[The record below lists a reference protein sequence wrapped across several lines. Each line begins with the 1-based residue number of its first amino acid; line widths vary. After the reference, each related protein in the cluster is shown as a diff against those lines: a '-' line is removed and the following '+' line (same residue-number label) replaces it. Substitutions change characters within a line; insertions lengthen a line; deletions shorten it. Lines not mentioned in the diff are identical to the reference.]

1 MAINDFMDRAVSA
14 IRQYHSF
21 HESLGRKLSYLKFQN
36 APNSGEKIVEGVK
49 RGQLSAVVAGV
60 DSGFVPKKLAFL
72 DLLLIKAAGVVFE
85 YKDGLLQSSAYL
97 PKIVSFPEPIMLRS
111 SLENDEVGQSTSLE
125 RLRKE
130 VSLSIEIIEKFKP
143 EYFFI
148 DGSIVPQYQDKPRK
162 ESEVNADYRSIVECF
177 QSLYGVAEKNG
188 CTLIACVEDSRGSRF
203 NQIMREEIL
212 PKARGVSVSS
222 GVLEKTFDS
231 VFLDY
236 FLNEGERTFAFP
248 YTKNTDN
255 HAILKDYSKEWSE
268 KIFVF
273 YLKASGHDKP
283 LRVEFICK
291 KNSGGGLK
299 ECADKISEVVFS
311 LSALHREYVYPSVL
325 IEADLR
331 ARLSPDEI
339 NIIYEKLIDKVGTEV
354 MLRRNA
360 RPFG

>member
-14 IRQYHSF
+14 IQQYHSF
-21 HESLGRKLSYLKFQN
+21 HESLGNKLSYLKFQN
-36 APNSGEKIVEGVK
+36 APNSGEKIVETVA
-49 RGQLSAVVAGV
+49 REQLSAVVAGV
-60 DSGFVPKKLAFL
+60 DSGFAPKKLAFL
-72 DLLLIKAAGVVFE
+72 DLLLIKTAGVVFE
-85 YKDGLLQSSAYL
+85 YDKGLLQSSAYF

-130 VSLSIEIIEKFKP
+130 VSLSIEVIEKFKP
-143 EYFFI
+143 KYFFI
-148 DGSIVPQYQDKPRK
+148 DGSIVPQYQDKPRR
-162 ESEVNADYRSIVECF
+162 ESAINEDYKSIVEHF
-177 QSLYGVAEKNG
+177 QILYKIAEKNS

-212 PKARGVSVSS
+212 PKAKGVSVAPNT
-222 GVLEKTFDS
+222 LEKTFDS
-231 VFLDY
+231 IFLDY

-268 KIFVF
+268 SIFVF
-273 YLKASGHDKP
+273 YLKVSKFDKP

-291 KNSGGGLK
+291 KNSIADLK
-299 ECADKISEVVFS
+299 GCADEIAEVVFS
-311 LSALHREYVYPSVL
+311 LSALHKEYVFPSVL

-331 ARLSPDEI
+331 ARLSPNEI
-339 NIIYEKLIDKVGTEV
+339 NIIYEKLIDKVGAKI

>member
-14 IRQYHSF
+14 IQQYHSF
-21 HESLGRKLSYLKFQN
+21 HEALSSKLVPLKIQG
-36 APNSGEKIVEGVK
+36 APDSVENVVVPVK
-49 RGQLSAVVAGV
+49 RIQLSAVVAGV

-85 YKDGLLQSSAYL
+85 YREGLLQNSAYL
-97 PKIVSFPEPIMLRS
+97 PRVVSFPEPIMLRS

-130 VSLSIEIIEKFKP
+130 VSLSIEVIEKFKP
-143 EYFFI
+143 KYFFI

-162 ESEVNADYRSIVECF
+162 ESEINADYHSIVECF
-177 QSLYGVAEKNG
+177 QSLYSAAEKNS
-188 CTLIACVEDSRGSRF
+188 CTLISCVEDSRGSRF

-212 PKARGVSVSS
+212 PKSKISVSR
-222 GVLEKTFDS
+222 GTLEKTFDS

-255 HAILKDYSKEWSE
+255 HAILKDYSKQWSE
-268 KIFVF
+268 SIFVF
-273 YLKASGHDKP
+273 YLKASAHDKP

-291 KNSGGGLK
+291 KNSGDGLK
-299 ECADKISEVVFS
+299 KCADEISETVFS
-311 LSALHREYVYPSVL
+311 LSCLHKEYVYPSIL

-331 ARLSPDEI
+331 ARLTPNEI
-339 NIIYEKLIDKVGTEV
+339 NIIYEKLIDKVGTKV